1 MSDIEQRYVLCR
13 FLSSTY
19 LLADEYRDLN
29 LAGMRQSDVKAAAT
43 RYFESMREQW
53 LTRQDTERRAKREAK
68 LQKDRRRQRKR
79 RVSTS

>member
-1 MSDIEQRYVLCR
+1 
-13 FLSSTY
+13 
-19 LLADEYRDLN
+19 
-29 LAGMRQSDVKAAAT
+29 MRQSDVKAAAT

-53 LTRQDTERRAKREAK
+53 LTHQDTERRTKREAK